1 MARGEPKGKMEL
13 QDHRGLLDHP
23 GPGALLVTLGK
34 MAPEERKAQ
43 RVPEESP
50 DKMVRWAPKDLQDP
64 RENLAFLGRRGMM
77 GWPTSQDSLDPQGP
91 RVSQGMWG
99 PEERMEWTAFLD

>member
-1 MARGEPKGKMEL
+1 MCLETLALGEPKGRTEL
-13 QDHRGLLDHP
+13 QDHPGLLDYL

-43 RVPEESP
+43 WVPEESL
-50 DKMVRWAPKDLQDP
+50 DKMARWAPRDLQDP
-64 RENLAFLGRRGMM
+64 RENLAVLERRAMTGR
-77 GWPTSQDSLDPQGP
+77 PASQDSLDPQGP

-99 PEERMEWTAFLD
+99 PEERMA